1 MSLALLMAAKA
12 ASSAASLG
20 LDAGKKLIE
29 VSIPAV
35 KKASQISLQFLQGGL
50 DAVINNN
57 SPSEKIKLNNKLNI
71 IDNGLSI
78 PLSFSEN
85 QIKLFHSNMS
95 NDLNT
100 IKGQNEIM
108 FLSNSIQYF
117 IDSHLARTGLD
128 RGISYALQYDIS
140 AVRNHLNKTRDL
152 RFPGYL
158 LHQCS
163 SLGETIKELNI
174 FYMSILSNGK
184 VPNYLHD
191 DVKEEM
197 SCRYGAAQRK
207 GDIRSYIPYELQ
219 LPFLREFSEEKTKN
233 MSKLN
238 KLFSEIKEFNTTE
251 INDLSHEALFIL
263 SEELIANE
271 ELEHKV
277 SKKLKDSP
285 GEKIIIESFTEIHTP
300 NK

>member
-1 MSLALLMAAKA
+1 MSLTMIMAAKA
-12 ASSAASLG
+12 ASAAASLSV
-20 LDAGKKLIE
+20 DAGKKFIE
-29 VSIPAV
+29 VSIPVV
-35 KKASQISLQFLQGGL
+35 KKASMISLQFLQGGL
-50 DAVINNN
+50 DAVMNNN
-57 SPSEKIKLNNKLNI
+57 STTDKLTLSNKLNI

-85 QIKLFHSNMS
+85 QIKLFHNTTT

-108 FLSNSIQYF
+108 FLSNSISYF
-117 IDSHLARTGLD
+117 IDSHSARTGLD
-128 RGISYALQYDIS
+128 RGISYALQYDIT
-140 AVRNHLNKTRDL
+140 AVRNHLNKSRDL

-163 SLGETIKELNI
+163 SLAETIKELNV

-184 VPNYLHD
+184 VPSFLHE

-207 GDIRSYIPYELQ
+207 GDFRSYIPYELQ
-219 LPFLREFSEEKTKN
+219 LPFLRELSEEKSKN

-238 KLFSEIKEFNTTE
+238 KLFSEIKDFNATE

-277 SKKLKDSP
+277 NKKLKDSP
-285 GEKIIIESFTEIHTP
+285 GEKIIVESF
-300 NK
+300 N